1 MDRGLFGT
9 FDYDRDYLQPPEPR
23 EERDPADY
31 VFSAGQWIYVGD
43 CQIMDREHYEDN
55 AYWRKRYMELC
66 YELGA
71 IINEQQDKIISLTN
85 ANRRLER
92 ENWNLKHNRGRRR

>member
-43 CQIMDREHYEDN
+43 CQLIDREHYEDN

-71 IINEQQDKIISLTN
+71 IIDEQQNKIVSLIN
-85 ANRRLER
+85 KNRRLES
-92 ENWNLKHNRGRRR
+92 ENWNLKHNRGRRK